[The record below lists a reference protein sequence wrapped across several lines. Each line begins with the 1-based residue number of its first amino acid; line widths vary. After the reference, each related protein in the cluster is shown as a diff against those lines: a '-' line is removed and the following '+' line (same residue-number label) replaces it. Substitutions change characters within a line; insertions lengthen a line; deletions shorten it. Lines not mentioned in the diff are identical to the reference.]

1 MKAVLYFKGSIEPA
15 VICREIQRVYF
26 LTGVK
31 VGWVIAEPGMTKI
44 GLMHTSDEVV
54 FDVRDAPDSP
64 ELHLVVS
71 LKEVVSE

>member
-1 MKAVLYFKGSIEPA
+1 MKAGLYFEGNIEPA
-15 VICREIQRVYF
+15 VVCKEIQRVYF

-44 GLMHTSDEVV
+44 GLMQTSDEVV
-54 FDVRDAPDSP
+54 FDVRDAPDSS

>member
-1 MKAVLYFKGSIEPA
+1 MKAGLYFEGNIEPA

-31 VGWVIAEPGMTKI
+31 VGWVIAEGMTKI

-54 FDVRDAPDSP
+54 FDVRDAPDSL

-71 LKEVVSE
+71 LKEVANG